1 MKTNQWVDELKTLIP
16 SHFKVIEESN
26 STQIKQLI
34 PQQVSG
40 DVILLRR
47 VNSRALGYRTILV
60 ACVDS
65 IHIVSDALYWAAN
78 VRDSLPEPCTADLY
92 LFLEIK
98 NISIDECNRIEA
110 DDQYCR
116 KFIKKPDETTVDFI
130 QRTFLVLPLRQK
142 NKFEVKDPISVAL
155 QQTAK
160 QYPAFVLEEQEYWYQ
175 ELLSNKK
182 GEELAE
188 KLLGYAQIQGDI
200 E

>member
-1 MKTNQWVDELKTLIP
+1 MNIDKWVNELIALIP
-16 SHFKVIEESN
+16 AHFKVIEES
-26 STQIKQLI
+26 SSVQFKQLI

-40 DVILLRR
+40 EVILLRR
-47 VNSRALGYRTILV
+47 ANSLASGYRTVLV
-60 ACVDS
+60 ACVES
-65 IHIVSDALYWAAN
+65 LGTVSEALYWAAN

-92 LFLEIK
+92 LFLEIE

-116 KFIKKPDETTVDFI
+116 KFIKKSDETTADFI
-130 QRTFLVLPLRQK
+130 QRTFLAPPLSQK
-142 NKFEVKDPISVAL
+142 NKFEVNDPISLAL
-155 QQTAK
+155 QKTAK
-160 QYPAFVLEEQEYWYQ
+160 QYPEFVLEEQEYWYQ

-188 KLLGYAQIQGDI
+188 KLLGYTQMQRGI